1 MTEAGLRKQ
10 VCWDSGLIVLASEA
24 TSVRAMSHVRQAQVW
39 FLQVTTEG
47 LAPLRQETPAE
58 SRHSWDP
65 ELSIP
70 SRTPP
75 RRLQDPGEIP
85 SLKPRLKEEGQGLE
99 Y

>member
-1 MTEAGLRKQ
+1 MKEAGLRKQ
-10 VCWDSGLIVLASEA
+10 VCWDSGLILLASEA

-39 FLQVTTEG
+39 FLQVTPEG

-70 SRTPP
+70 SRSPP
-75 RRLQDPGEIP
+75 SGLQDPGEIP
-85 SLKPRLKEEGQGLE
+85 SVKSRLKEEGQGLE